1 MAKSSARKTADAIH
15 NIPEYFGPQVNEP
28 ADGMKKGDIWFES
41 DGTRRMSLIEKTLPK
56 RAEQLKRVEKTL
68 PKRTAQ
74 LKRVEKT
81 LKKKSGK
88 LPTRTKEI
96 KKLRRR

>member
-15 NIPEYFGPQVNEP
+15 KIPEYFGPQVDEP
-28 ADGMKKGDIWFES
+28 TEGMKKGDLWFES
-41 DGTRRMSLIEKTLPK
+41 DGTRRVATQTK
-56 RAEQLKRVEKTL
+56 AL

-81 LKKKSGK
+81 LKKKTGK
-88 LPTRTKEI
+88 LPIRTKEI